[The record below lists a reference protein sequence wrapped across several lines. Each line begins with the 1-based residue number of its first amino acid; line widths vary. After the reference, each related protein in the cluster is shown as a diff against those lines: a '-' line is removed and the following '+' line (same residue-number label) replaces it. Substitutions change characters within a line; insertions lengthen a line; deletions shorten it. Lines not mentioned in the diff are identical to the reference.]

1 MKLKNLFLTLMA
13 VLLVV
18 SAAAQSRKQV
28 RQYNY
33 YINQAELAI
42 CDSNYQKASD
52 CYHKAFVYHK
62 PFSRDAYFAFKLNY
76 KYTNNIERAV
86 EAYHFQAQMGQ
97 KAIDQYGP
105 IISDTLEYYIVWEQ
119 IKEVSDTTI
128 SLVIP
133 ELQNSLFEILD
144 SDQNVRRNSAQY
156 GSDEEWGKAIWET
169 DSTNWEKLRNLYRT
183 YPVINDYT
191 AGMDMVLTAL
201 YIHFRREMLVAP
213 HEVFLQELYKGNVNA
228 SLYAHLED
236 RCMYDV
242 AIDQKNKKQT
252 IYGTNSDYFFCID
265 SLGFILLPKN
275 VKKIDRERKRILLS
289 ETWEDYAKK
298 ICYLYRN
305 DTEFNIVPLTFVY
318 QGNSEETGRLIDD
331 IKKENIKGAYYILP
345 NCVR

>member
-1 MKLKNLFLTLMA
+1 MNKYFLLLNLMLYACFCI
-13 VLLVV
+13 
-18 SAAAQSRKQV
+18 AQKANLQS
-28 RQYNY
+28 Y
-33 YINQAELAI
+33 YYWINQAELAI

-52 CYHKAFVYHK
+52 CYHQAFAYNK

-105 IISDTLEYYIVWEQ
+105 IISDTLEYHTLWEQ

-156 GSDEEWGKAIWET
+156 GSDEEWETAIWET

-201 YIHFRREMLVAP
+201 YIHFRREMLVDP
-213 HEVFLQELYKGNVNA
+213 QEILLQELYKGNVNA
-228 SLYAHLED
+228 SLYARLED

-242 AIDQKNKKQT
+242 AIDQKNKKQAV
-252 IYGTNSDYFFCID
+252 YGTNSDYFFCID
-265 SLGFILLPKN
+265 SLGFILLPQN
-275 VKKIDRERKRILLS
+275 VKKIDRERKKILLS

-305 DTEFNIVPLTFVY
+305 DTEFNIAPLTFIY
-318 QGNSEETGRLIDD
+318 RGDSEETDRLIDD
-331 IKKENIKGAYYILP
+331 IKKENVKGFYYILP
-345 NCVR
+345 NSVR